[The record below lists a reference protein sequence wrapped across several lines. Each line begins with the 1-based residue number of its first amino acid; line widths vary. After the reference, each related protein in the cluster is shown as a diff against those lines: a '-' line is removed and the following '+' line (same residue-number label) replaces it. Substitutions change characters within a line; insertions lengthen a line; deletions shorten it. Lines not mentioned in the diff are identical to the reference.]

1 MNKLK
6 KLLAVVLV
14 ALFMIQPIGLVKEAL
29 AVEPTVVELQSAEI
43 ALPKNADD
51 NTVKKTL
58 FDALVVNKE
67 EITLDDLSWEYY
79 CQGTQANGLHLLKNK
94 AFGSVFGFTSTTGKW
109 IKTSY
114 NHPALADIADGKY
127 TIRLNGGVQEVTVD
141 KKTAAD
147 VPVVPNAPVAPEEAT
162 NPSNPVKPETS
173 VPGTNEAP
181 AVKPT
186 VKFATTGAK
195 EVVMPYTD
203 DNKFDYKAAEKAIY
217 DTLIKSATYG
227 DKEVPFE
234 AIKVEHGNTP
244 DPWAAINW
252 APLDKPAA
260 LINFGLGINSI
271 RISCADTE
279 EYKGANVTFKI
290 KMVDA
295 RKSSQIA
302 FKNDAKITYNMNA
315 DAMKQQ
321 ILDEVIDWNAS
332 NLPAKNTVDIND
344 FVFEYK
350 GINILPGNI
359 NGVTESFAPI
369 NGGHGYGF
377 GIGLTYPQMGAKD
390 EAQTIRVSYNGDS
403 TFLKGDFF
411 EGKVFVEK
419 ANVQVRVKPF
429 AKIKA
434 GESLPKDFIT
444 LNPQDK
450 FDIYKVY
457 IGLTTDAT
465 VGIYI
470 ELPERY
476 TNSDFL
482 NVLDPIVK
490 HFNGKSVSEM
500 LNDGMTVAELREFF
514 KGSELIE
521 SLEKLNINTGTFGEI
536 IKAIDKMPSLMDSTR
551 VSFGSPNRAG
561 KYSVTVITDNVNY
574 NTGIGVGTL
583 NVKKQYRDNS
593 IQWNTAFT
601 SKKLTVEEAKAFDFT
616 ATLYHAGS
624 PITDKCNIKYT
635 YTGFTNWGL
644 PYASSKAPTK
654 PGRYMVTAYTVGGN
668 FYSFPSSRTFQIVK

>member
-29 AVEPTVVELQSAEI
+29 AVDPTVVELQSAEI
-43 ALPKNADD
+43 TLPKNADN

-67 EITLDDLSWEYY
+67 GITLDDLSWEYY

-147 VPVVPNAPVAPEEAT
+147 LPVVPNTPVAPEEVT
-162 NPSNPVKPETS
+162 KPDVPVNPETS
-173 VPGTNEAP
+173 APDTNEAP

-186 VKFATTGAK
+186 VEFVKTGVT
-195 EVVMPYTD
+195 EVVMPYTAD
-203 DNKFDYKAAEKAIY
+203 QEFDYEAAEKAIY

-227 DKEVPFE
+227 DKEVSFE
-234 AIKVEHGNTP
+234 AIKVEHGNMP
-244 DPWAAINW
+244 DPWAVINW

-260 LINFGLGINSI
+260 LINFGIGLNSI
-271 RISCADTE
+271 RISCADTD
-279 EYKGANVTFKI
+279 EYKGAKVTFKI

-321 ILDEVIDWNAS
+321 ILDNVIDWNAS
-332 NLPAKNTVDIND
+332 KLPAKNTVDIND

-369 NGGHGYGF
+369 NGGYGHGF
-377 GIGLTYPQMGAKD
+377 GIGLTYPQMSSKD

-403 TFLKGDFF
+403 TFLKGEFF
-411 EGKVFVEK
+411 EGTIFVEK

-434 GESLPKDFIT
+434 GDSLPKDFIT

-465 VGIYI
+465 AGIYI

-514 KGSELIE
+514 KGSELIAT
-521 SLEKLNINTGTFGEI
+521 LEKLNINTGTFGEI

-624 PITDKCNIKYT
+624 PITDKCNIKYA

-644 PYASSKAPTK
+644 PYVSSKAPTK

-668 FYSFPSSRTFQIVK
+668 FYSFPTSRTFQIVK